1 MDEEGIKREVPYV
14 CKNMKKEADW
24 RRMNAYQDFSQV
36 YVSAGSLISLNPS

>member
-1 MDEEGIKREVPYV
+1 MDEEGIKREVPHV
-14 CKNMKKEADW
+14 SKNMKKEADW